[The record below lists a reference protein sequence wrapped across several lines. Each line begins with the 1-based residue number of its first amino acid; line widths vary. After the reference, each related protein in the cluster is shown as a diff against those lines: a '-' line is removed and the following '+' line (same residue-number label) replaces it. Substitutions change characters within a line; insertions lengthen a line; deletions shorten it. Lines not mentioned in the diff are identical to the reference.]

1 MNALVST
8 FTNSAVPGE
17 TSWSSARGATSP
29 QMSPASRPS
38 RALPAS
44 ATANQ
49 AVTARAPGCLG
60 PGPGALAWAGVIPI
74 RVIPPRFPEDR
85 IGAAARDGRRT
96 SSAALPS
103 GRGPRSLDRNL
114 RGSRGVGHAVVLE
127 VTMAVTIIV
136 IVIVVVLLAA
146 AAGILLRRQRALQQ
160 RFGPEY
166 DRLAAEVGP
175 RRALS
180 ELAERERRIAQLDI
194 RPLSAERR
202 AAYDTQWATLQE
214 EFIDTPPRAA
224 EAADSLVTAVAA
236 DRGYQVADR
245 ERLFSDLSVY
255 HADRIQEYRLARQ
268 TTEQAGTA
276 ATEDLRQAMLAYRT
290 LLRELLEAPDGASEA
305 RPATEATPPVSPTP
319 PLTPPVPPAPR
330 TSGLDDADE
339 TETRSLADG
348 PNGLDGPESPERPLD
363 DRSAA

>member
-1 MNALVST
+1 
-8 FTNSAVPGE
+8 
-17 TSWSSARGATSP
+17 
-29 QMSPASRPS
+29 
-38 RALPAS
+38 
-44 ATANQ
+44 
-49 AVTARAPGCLG
+49 
-60 PGPGALAWAGVIPI
+60 
-74 RVIPPRFPEDR
+74 
-85 IGAAARDGRRT
+85 
-96 SSAALPS
+96 
-103 GRGPRSLDRNL
+103 
-114 RGSRGVGHAVVLE
+114 
-127 VTMAVTIIV
+127 MAVTIIV

-146 AAGILLRRQRALQQ
+146 AVGILLRRQRALQQ

-175 RRALS
+175 RQARS

-202 AAYDTQWATLQE
+202 AAYDTQWAALQE
-214 EFIDTPPRAA
+214 EFIDTPSRAA
-224 EAADSLVTAVAA
+224 AAADSLVTAVAA

-268 TTEQAGTA
+268 TTEQAGAA
-276 ATEDLRQAMLAYRT
+276 ATEDLRQAMLAYRA

-305 RPATEATPPVSPTP
+305 QPATEATPVSPTP

-339 TETRSLADG
+339 TEAETEAGTRSLAERRPD
-348 PNGLDGPESPERPLD
+348 GLDGPESPGRPLD
-363 DRSAA
+363 DRSAAPATRKE

>member
-1 MNALVST
+1 
-8 FTNSAVPGE
+8 
-17 TSWSSARGATSP
+17 
-29 QMSPASRPS
+29 
-38 RALPAS
+38 
-44 ATANQ
+44 
-49 AVTARAPGCLG
+49 
-60 PGPGALAWAGVIPI
+60 
-74 RVIPPRFPEDR
+74 
-85 IGAAARDGRRT
+85 
-96 SSAALPS
+96 
-103 GRGPRSLDRNL
+103 
-114 RGSRGVGHAVVLE
+114 
-127 VTMAVTIIV
+127 MAVTIIV

-146 AAGILLRRQRALQQ
+146 AVGILLRRQRALQQ

-175 RRALS
+175 RRARS

-214 EFIDTPPRAA
+214 EFIDTPSRAA

-268 TTEQAGTA
+268 TTEQAGAA
-276 ATEDLRQAMLAYRT
+276 ATEDLRQAMLAYRA
-290 LLRELLEAPDGASEA
+290 LLRELLEAPDGASLEA
-305 RPATEATPPVSPTP
+305 PDGASEAQPATEATPPRTP
-319 PLTPPVPPAPR
+319 PVPPVPPAPR
-330 TSGLDDADE
+330 TSELDDADE
-339 TETRSLADG
+339 TQTETEAGSRPLADG

-363 DRSAA
+363 DRSAAPATRKE

>member
-1 MNALVST
+1 
-8 FTNSAVPGE
+8 
-17 TSWSSARGATSP
+17 
-29 QMSPASRPS
+29 
-38 RALPAS
+38 
-44 ATANQ
+44 
-49 AVTARAPGCLG
+49 
-60 PGPGALAWAGVIPI
+60 
-74 RVIPPRFPEDR
+74 
-85 IGAAARDGRRT
+85 
-96 SSAALPS
+96 
-103 GRGPRSLDRNL
+103 
-114 RGSRGVGHAVVLE
+114 
-127 VTMAVTIIV
+127 MAVAIIV

-146 AAGILLRRQRALQQ
+146 AVGILLRRQRALQQ

-175 RRALS
+175 RQARS

-202 AAYDTQWATLQE
+202 AAYGTQWATLQE

-245 ERLFSDLSVY
+245 DRLFSDLSVY

-276 ATEDLRQAMLAYRT
+276 ATEDLRQAMLAYRA

-305 RPATEATPPVSPTP
+305 QPATEATPPVSPTP

-339 TETRSLADG
+339 TETETETGTRPQADG
-348 PNGLDGPESPERPLD
+348 RNGLDGPESPGRPLD
-363 DRSAA
+363 ERSAAQATRKE

>member
-1 MNALVST
+1 
-8 FTNSAVPGE
+8 
-17 TSWSSARGATSP
+17 
-29 QMSPASRPS
+29 
-38 RALPAS
+38 
-44 ATANQ
+44 
-49 AVTARAPGCLG
+49 
-60 PGPGALAWAGVIPI
+60 
-74 RVIPPRFPEDR
+74 
-85 IGAAARDGRRT
+85 
-96 SSAALPS
+96 
-103 GRGPRSLDRNL
+103 
-114 RGSRGVGHAVVLE
+114 
-127 VTMAVTIIV
+127 MAVTIIV

-146 AAGILLRRQRALQQ
+146 AVGILLRRQRALQQ

-175 RRALS
+175 RRARS

-214 EFIDTPPRAA
+214 EFIDTPSRAA

-245 ERLFSDLSVY
+245 ERLLPDLSVY

-268 TTEQAGTA
+268 TTEQADAA
-276 ATEDLRQAMLAYRT
+276 ATEDLRQAMLAYRA

-305 RPATEATPPVSPTP
+305 QPATEATPVSPTP

-330 TSGLDDADE
+330 TSGLDDEAE
-339 TETRSLADG
+339 TETETEAGTRSLADG
-348 PNGLDGPESPERPLD
+348 PDGLDGLDGLDGPESPGRPLD
-363 DRSAA
+363 DRSAAPATRKE